1 MKELDTDSEH
11 CLTRAV
17 AVGQFATHLPKY
29 TDTRCT
35 VYISSLCYKVRWF
48 HIVFQILFQLAN
60 QIYLWVHWLL
70 LHKEDTY
77 VL

>member
-29 TDTRCT
+29 TDTRCIA
-35 VYISSLCYKVRWF
+35 YISSLCYKVR
-48 HIVFQILFQLAN
+48 
-60 QIYLWVHWLL
+60 
-70 LHKEDTY
+70 
-77 VL
+77 